1 MATVADILTLINSLS
16 STEKDQLKT
25 LLINDSPRINR
36 IEQLIADERFT
47 GGLVCPICGCIG
59 HVSRNGHMYQGMVIG
74 KMESKDI
81 SARIVENP
89 LLLTPIPLRQEH
101 EKTLTFGKSMWNV

>member
-1 MATVADILTLINSLS
+1 MND
-16 STEKDQLKT
+16 
-25 LLINDSPRINR
+25 LL
-36 IEQLIADERFT
+36 EVLYALYV
-47 GGLVCPICGCIG
+47 GVLG
-59 HVSRNGHMYQGMVIG
+59 MYQGMVIG

-81 SARIVENP
+81 SVRIVENP